1 MNLLTFR
8 EHHVYQSDAC
18 ERGLGGYSASGRA
31 WRWEIPTHLQGRAHI
46 NLLEFIAA
54 IVGIW
59 IDIIEGAVV
68 PESCILSMGDNTSA
82 TGWLKKSNFK
92 ETDERQPDQTAKLKC
107 ARQLARLQMNA
118 KSMLYSQWFP
128 GAHNHISDSLS
139 RDWHLTMA
147 TLIQLLTLR
156 FPEQMPQNFE
166 ISPIPTVIESF
177 ILETLQHLPV
187 QKPRCKTHKTSG
199 IEIGDDGTSFLP
211 QLESLIARSSKPSTS
226 GNGQFSFPFS
236 RKECERP
243 PSLHELSIPWLREQ
257 STPLSTMWH
266 RPSGLVTGKTRDW
279 IGMATK
285 ASSSSNNSEATA
297 MKMPAPNNK
306 RHSQ

>member
-92 ETDERQPDQTAKLKC
+92 ETDE
-107 ARQLARLQMNA
+107 
-118 KSMLYSQWFP
+118 
-128 GAHNHISDSLS
+128 
-139 RDWHLTMA
+139 
-147 TLIQLLTLR
+147 
-156 FPEQMPQNFE
+156 
-166 ISPIPTVIESF
+166 
-177 ILETLQHLPV
+177 
-187 QKPRCKTHKTSG
+187 
-199 IEIGDDGTSFLP
+199 
-211 QLESLIARSSKPSTS
+211 
-226 GNGQFSFPFS
+226 
-236 RKECERP
+236 
-243 PSLHELSIPWLREQ
+243 
-257 STPLSTMWH
+257 
-266 RPSGLVTGKTRDW
+266 
-279 IGMATK
+279 
-285 ASSSSNNSEATA
+285 
-297 MKMPAPNNK
+297 MPAQNNK
-306 RHSQ
+306 RHSQRHWEDAQPVRHKPGQAYSRPNHRCHFLRHEIVRV